1 MFNTYAAVLRNV
13 ASDPLAI
20 GLVAA
25 NEVTAEVK
33 ILNVTGGDLGKP
45 SHPSAADI
53 QNGRYPLDRYLYL
66 YGRLV
71 SGKPFDPFV
80 REYMRMVLSKEG
92 QQIIADDPH
101 GYIPLNVVELTNDLE
116 QLR

>member
-1 MFNTYAAVLRNV
+1 VLRNV

-25 NEVTAEVK
+25 NEVTSDVK
-33 ILNVTGGDLGKP
+33 IVSVSGGDFNEP
-45 SHPSAADI
+45 SRPSAVDV
-53 QNGRYPLDRYLYL
+53 QSGRYALDRYLYL

-80 REYMRMVLSKEG
+80 KEYMRMVLSKEG
-92 QQIIADDPH
+92 QRIIAEDPR
-101 GYIPLNVVELTNDLE
+101 GYIPLDAVEVGNDLA